1 MPQLWNGKLLL
12 FSRDNAEKT
21 KGAFANSYMYEHNF
35 SSARWMLNEK
45 CFLLMLRCRQRC
57 LGSLCLA
64 VFIYCQ
70 AEVDLQFSLYQILS
84 QHPQSRRT
92 REKPDWRGAWE
103 ENQHI
108 WVWLKPSKRSPSARP
123 FFFLP
128 FFAIQ
133 PIVPMSSTWKKIFY
147 IFAGMC
153 YLCFSGTWGFVEP
166 PRNEVRA
173 CSSCQAAC
181 SIEILPPLMRSRGKT
196 NF

>member
-123 FFFLP
+123 FFFSSLFCHSAYSADEQHMEKDILYFCRHVLFVFLWNLRFRGAPAKWSESLQQLP
-128 FFAIQ
+128 GG
-133 PIVPMSSTWKKIFY
+133 V
-147 IFAGMC
+147 
-153 YLCFSGTWGFVEP
+153 
-166 PRNEVRA
+166 
-173 CSSCQAAC
+173 
-181 SIEILPPLMRSRGKT
+181 
-196 NF
+196 